1 MKDIPWEPSPHS
13 PTHHLYILLD
23 PLLIVTF
30 GQYHN
35 PMLYLVVKGN
45 QSWGFLMLWGNGR
58 ENWVLQENSRV
69 VQVHLG
75 RKFRNAEK
83 LRLGTQFVSRF
94 PKQTKRFTLDHC
106 FSKCGSRTSIIS
118 ITWDLVRNT
127 NSMAKLKTN

>member
-58 ENWVLQENSRV
+58 ENWVLQEKGEV
-69 VQVHLG
+69 WVHPG
-75 RKFRNAEK
+75 RKFRNADE
-83 LRLGTQFVSRF
+83 LRLSAQFMKRL
-94 PKQTKRFTLDHC
+94 PKQIRYVTSRPVLLKVWSMNQHHQHHL
-106 FSKCGSRTSIIS
+106 GSC
-118 ITWDLVRNT
+118 
-127 NSMAKLKTN
+127 